1 MMTSRF
7 ADLHVLGRLDLADI
21 GSFVAGA
28 NHRSLADLVVGMAA
42 FHRLGVQPSILFKKS
57 FLPGPLAK
65 IARKAGVIV
74 VEGRGA
80 TETAAKALQSGASI
94 MVMIEGGLYYNPNE
108 PAELG
113 PVKAGI
119 ARIARSAERP
129 MVPISV
135 DGTEFVWPK
144 GRWPR
149 WKSLIDRPVITVR
162 VGDPTMVEGPDD
174 EQEAVRLGEVISAQ
188 LALPAPS

>member
-1 MMTSRF
+1 MMTRRF
-7 ADLHVLGRLDLADI
+7 STLHVLGRLDLAET

-65 IARKAGVIV
+65 IARRAGVIV

-80 TETAAKALQSGASI
+80 TEAATKALQSGSSI
-94 MVMIEGGLYYNPNE
+94 MVMIEGGLYYNPDD
-108 PAELG
+108 PPELG

-119 ARIARSAERP
+119 ARISRHAERP

-135 DGTEFVWPK
+135 DGTEIVWPK

-162 VGDPTMVEGPDD
+162 VGDPMMVNGPDD
-174 EQEAVRLGEVISAQ
+174 DVAAAELGASISAL
-188 LALPAPS
+188 LALPPAV